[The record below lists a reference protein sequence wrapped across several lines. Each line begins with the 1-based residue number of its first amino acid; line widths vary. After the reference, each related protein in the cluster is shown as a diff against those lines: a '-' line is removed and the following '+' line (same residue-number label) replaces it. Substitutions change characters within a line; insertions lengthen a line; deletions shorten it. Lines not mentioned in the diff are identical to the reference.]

1 MKSWYICSGLHIKG
15 LIKPPVTISQH
26 HKPAKTVLFDRTAP
40 SNFPHSVSSRRDRSG
55 KCRFIYVTFS
65 G

>member
-40 SNFPHSVSSRRDRSG
+40 SNFPHSVSSR
-55 KCRFIYVTFS
+55 
-65 G
+65 